1 MKKIQL
7 LSLLLM
13 LACFVPQ
20 AARAEYYGIQV
31 GGVRVTSDNCDN
43 ITGSNIWSYGY
54 SRTKEF
60 VPEASHVSY
69 DPSTKTLTLNYIQI
83 ERTGSGNRAILNESC
98 DGLTIVFEDT
108 NYLSALAA
116 SPIRLNANTTIK
128 CASGR
133 YGDTQKIYGGV
144 EDAITV
150 GNGATLLIEDI
161 SISVSTN
168 RVESESGVF
177 VGNTGTERLIIKDAA
192 VWAQG
197 MHGVKDFAMLGVQN
211 GHLWLK
217 GDNAAA
223 KNLKDFSMVGKTMY
237 LTDTFYNDGTLN
249 FLNSSDYSVA
259 REVTITDYVE
269 INETNFPDDIF
280 RSYVSEEFDKDND
293 GRLTYQGEA
302 NSNYFNNIIDVSN
315 KGLTSLK
322 GIEHFP
328 YLETLKC
335 ANNNLTSL
343 DVSKLPQLQDLD
355 CHSNQLTSLNVI
367 KEKRYRSLLKLNCS
381 HNKLTR
387 LDISQ
392 GIGDELDC
400 SSNQLTYIDFSHCN
414 DFLHK
419 INISRN
425 RIDAMMTETMES
437 LPTVIKGVWNKDI
450 EYTITVCFSTSN
462 DNVCT
467 GEQAN
472 IAKNKGWNVIMAGT
486 DDEGNIICEIELGGT
501 MVTSANADDLT
512 VLPNVTKNCDDGYAK
527 FDIATGTLRLNGVD
541 IVNENGIGINLD
553 CWNEHR
559 IIELGQ
565 DPVNIFSKDDGIYY
579 YDHSSGGSLTITTK
593 EDYWYSEK
601 LNIVSTEG
609 MAISMETGSLTLSGV
624 ARVAAESGAPE
635 YGIRIANR
643 TLYVKDDAELRIKA
657 NVDETVYPLYADN
670 LVLENDNIIVAP
682 AGAHF
687 ENKYLKSAEGT
698 YIKGQ
703 EVVIGKLREY
713 NYYVAGTR
721 ISNANQHAVLGDTTV
736 VFQEPAFNGG
746 AGTITLNNANIEAGS
761 ASGIEASKALY
772 IKLDGENTINSTT
785 YGIRNS
791 TRSCYIDGPGSL
803 NVKGQYG
810 INCGK
815 LYITDAQVTAEG
827 TTRYAID
834 ASETTISGE
843 NTIVSMKCEP
853 EARGT
858 FRASTSLTLNDGL
871 KIESPEGAQYVDG
884 EIKDADGNVI
894 KDEWVTIQYTEDYG
908 ITVAGIKVTNHNNE
922 DVLGDGTISYDPETL
937 TLTLTDANIDG
948 GDGSGIEAEQ
958 ELHIKLEGTNT
969 ITCTRSLN
977 GTSKGIW
984 FKGKGFIEGPGSLSI
999 TAMYGIYAIGNNQPK
1014 PLQILDGAQVSAEGD
1029 LIGIMAGI
1037 TTISGE
1043 ETIVNAK
1050 GGDGSFGC
1058 TGLNLNDQ
1066 LEITEPAGASF
1077 VLSKF
1082 AICIG
1087 RRNTIVT
1094 SWVTIQKVDRYN
1106 LYVKGTQVTS
1116 LNEEDVLGNGTVSFD
1131 PQTSTLTLMNA
1142 DIAPTGAPG
1151 IQSSIPN
1158 LNVMLVGGNFINI
1171 SDDKEGI
1178 VLQKSSEDEA
1188 SEVVFYGGGTL
1199 NINTNGT
1206 ALQTQADI
1214 AFTDGVNVSA
1224 ESTAGA
1230 GIKGVEASGM
1240 LPSLTISGETTTLK
1254 AKGADEGSVVAFRAL
1269 NMTDNI
1275 TIVEPAGATFTENV
1289 GITDAEGNLIVGEWV
1304 TIGAFEI
1311 YELFIAGTQV
1321 TSLNQAD
1328 VLGDGTVSYDA
1339 ETNTL
1344 TLNGADIEAEGEGL
1358 STQIDEVIIKLEGEN
1373 SIEVPEGFGIYSDAS
1388 FTITGPGSLNVT
1400 SKFEALNGSFVIEGG
1415 AKVTADS
1422 QTRSALWSFDPL
1434 AVSGSETVVMLKG
1447 AKGAVEI
1454 YGTDSEEAVL
1464 SLSDGLVLGLPEG
1477 AHCGIVDVLVEE
1489 EEDMWIPYGYI
1500 LDANDNNITD
1510 QWVIIASEDYI
1521 TGINDLKDSKNLKD
1535 LNDSTYNLAGQKVG
1549 KDYKGIV
1556 IQGGKKLL
1564 KK

>member
-20 AARAEYYGIQV
+20 AARAEYYGIKV
-31 GGVRVTSDNCDN
+31 GGVSVTSDNCNN
-43 ITGSNIWSYGY
+43 ITGEYITPNNEEDDYY
-54 SRTKEF
+54 VRYE
-60 VPEASHVSY
+60 
-69 DPSTKTLTLNYIQI
+69 PSTKTLTLHNIYIK
-83 ERTGSGNRAILNESC
+83 RTGSDNRAILNESC
-98 DGLTIVFEDT
+98 NGLTIVFEEK
-108 NYLSALAA
+108 NELWAINS
-116 SPIRLNANTTIK
+116 SPVRLNANTTITSS
-128 CASGR
+128 SG
-133 YGDTQKIYGGV
+133 IYGEQQYIRGGY
-144 EDAITV
+144 EDALTV
-150 GNGATLLIEDI
+150 GNEAKLYINNINLK
-161 SISVSTN
+161 
-168 RVESESGVF
+168 VESDWYSLNPSSIDRSKYVGF
-177 VGNTGTERLIIKDAA
+177 GIVGNTLFEELYITNSYVKCGGKTGLLHFQKLSIDNSALDVTGKENSVAFWDIKDLVMNGSMIIRGYQDDA
-192 VWAQG
+192 VPGDINYAPE
-197 MHGVKDFAMLGVQN
+197 KDSF
-211 GHLWLK
+211 W
-217 GDNAAA
+217 D
-223 KNLKDFSMVGKTMY
+223 SSE
-237 LTDTFYNDGTLN
+237 NDYPERVIISTYVPI
-249 FLNSSDYSVA
+249 NSS
-259 REVTITDYVE
+259 
-269 INETNFPDDIF
+269 NFPDENLRNSVVETYDLN
-280 RSYVSEEFDKDND
+280 ND
-293 GRLTYQGEA
+293 SRLDFIEMM
-302 NSNYFNNIIDVSN
+302 
-315 KGLTSLK
+315 KGTSINLDSK
-322 GIEHFP
+322 EIASIQGIEHFHF
-328 YLETLKC
+328 LESLC
-335 ANNNLTSL
+335 CNNNNLTTIFNL
-343 DVSKLPQLQDLD
+343 A
-355 CHSNQLTSLNVI
+355 QLTHLQSLECRKNQI
-367 KEKRYRSLLKLNCS
+367 TTLMLSE
-381 HNKLTR
+381 HPKLTK
-387 LDISQ
+387 I
-392 GIGDELDC
+392 DC
-400 SSNQLTYIDFSHCN
+400 SNNLITNIDFSGCP
-414 DFLHK
+414 K
-419 INISRN
+419 IKDIDISRN
-425 RIDAMMTETMES
+425 RINGWMTDVLES
-437 LPTVIKGVWNKDI
+437 LPDVTGIEGEHKINIGDNKP
-450 EYTITVCFSTSN
+450 N
-462 DNVCT
+462 DNVCSD
-467 GEQAN
+467 EQAN
-472 IAKNKGWNVIMAGT
+472 IAKNKGWNVTLGGV
-486 DDEGNIICEIELGGT
+486 DSDGNIVYDVKIGG
-501 MVTSANADDLT
+501 VDITSANANDLT
-512 VLPNVTKNCDDGYAK
+512 VLPGVTKNDMVGYARYNP
-527 FDIATGTLRLNGVD
+527 TTNTLYLNGVD
-541 IVNENGIGINLD
+541 IVNQNGIGIYINTENTD
-553 CWNEHR
+553 FT
-559 IIELGQ
+559 IIFGQ
-565 DPVNIFSKDDGIYY
+565 EPVNIT
-579 YDHSSGGSLTITTK
+579 SSGNGIHAYVNTLTLTTA
-593 EDYWYSEK
+593 EDWWYSQK
-601 LNIVSTEG
+601 LKIKSNNVALYVVGNVVLDGTTRIE
-609 MAISMETGSLTLSGV
+609 AIGTHVDHATYINGK
-624 ARVAAESGAPE
+624 
-635 YGIRIANR
+635 
-643 TLYVKDDAELRIKA
+643 LYVKNDAELRIKA
-657 NVDETVYPLYADN
+657 LRDIQIPVWALGN
-670 LVLENDNIIVAP
+670 LVLENDNIIVTP
-682 AGAHF
+682 AGAYF
-687 ENKYLKSAEGT
+687 DSNDRKLMNANGT
-698 YIKGQ
+698 PIWGK

-713 NYYVAGTR
+713 QYYVAGTR
-721 ISNANQHAVLGDTTV
+721 ISNANQHDVLGNGTV
-736 VFQEPAFNGG
+736 VFQEPAYDGG
-746 AGTITLNNANIEAGS
+746 PGTLLLTNANIEAGS
-761 ASGIEASKALY
+761 EAGINAGKTLY
-772 IKLDGENTINSTT
+772 IKLEGENTINSTT
-785 YGIRNS
+785 YGIAS
-791 TRSCYIDGPGSL
+791 KYCYIQGPGSL
-803 NVKGQYG
+803 YVNGKYG
-810 INCGK
+810 IDAHLSK
-815 LYITDAQVTAEG
+815 LFISDDAKVTAEG
-827 TTRYAID
+827 STQYAINGQ
-834 ASETTISGE
+834 ETTISGE
-843 NTIVSMKCEP
+843 NTVVRMKCGP
-853 EARGT
+853 DARGT
-858 FRASTSLTLNDGL
+858 FKASTSLTLNDGL
-871 KIESPEGAQYVDG
+871 RIDEPAGAQYVDG

-908 ITVAGIKVTNHNNE
+908 ITVAGTQVTNRNMA

-1058 TGLNLNDQ
+1058 TALNLNDQ

-1082 AICIG
+1082 AICVG

-1142 DIAPTGAPG
+1142 EITPTGAPG

-1275 TIVEPAGATFTENV
+1275 TIVEPVGATFTENV

-1477 AHCGIVDVLVEE
+1477 AHCGIVDVLEEE

>member
-31 GGVRVTSDNCDN
+31 GGVRVTSDNCNN
-43 ITGSNIWSYGY
+43 ITGSNIWRYNGPGEPAADGSV
-54 SRTKEF
+54 T
-60 VPEASHVSY
+60 Y
-69 DPSTKTLTLNYIQI
+69 DPETKTLRLNCVQIQ
-83 ERTGSGNRAILNESC
+83 RTGSGNRAILNESC
-98 DGLTIVFEDT
+98 DGLTIVFEKY
-108 NYLSALAA
+108 NYITGEDA

-128 CASGR
+128 CDEGK
-133 YGDTQKIYGGV
+133 YGDPQKIYGNH
-144 EDAITV
+144 EDAITI
-150 GNGATLLIEDI
+150 GNGATLTLEDI
-161 SISVSTN
+161 YLSVSATN
-168 RVESESGVF
+168 SNAFEGS
-177 VGNTGTERLIIKDAA
+177 TGTERLFINDALIYA
-192 VWAQG
+192 SG
-197 MHGVKDFAMLGVQN
+197 IYGVNNLVTLDIQN
-211 GHLWLK
+211 SYLSLSGK
-217 GDNAAA
+217 NAAA
-223 KNLKDFSMVGKTMY
+223 NNLQDFRMVGRTMY

-259 REVTITDYVE
+259 TKILITDYVD
-269 INETNFPDDIF
+269 INETNFPDDTF
-280 RSYVSEEFDKDND
+280 RSYVSENFDENKD
-293 GRLTYQGEA
+293 GRLTYLGEA

-343 DVSKLPQLQDLD
+343 DVSKLPQLQNLD

-367 KEKRYRSLLKLNCS
+367 KEKQYRSLLKLNCS
-381 HNKLTR
+381 QNKLTR

-400 SSNQLTYIDFSHCN
+400 SSNQLTYIDFSHCY

-472 IAKNKGWNVIMAGT
+472 IAKNKGWNVIMAGI

-593 EDYWYSEK
+593 EDYWFSEK
-601 LNIVSTEG
+601 LNIVSTKG
-609 MAISMETGSLTLSGV
+609 KAINLETGNLTLSGV
-624 ARVAAESGAPE
+624 ARVVAESGAPE

-746 AGTITLNNANIEAGS
+746 AGTLILNNANIEAGS
-761 ASGIEASKALY
+761 EAGIGASKALY
-772 IKLDGENTINSTT
+772 IKLEGENTINSTA
-785 YGIRNS
+785 YGISNS

-843 NTIVSMKCEP
+843 NTVVSMKCEP

-871 KIESPEGAQYVDG
+871 KIDTPEGAQYVDG

-894 KDEWVTIQYTEDYG
+894 KDEWVTIQYYLPYD
-908 ITVAGIKVTNHNNE
+908 IWVAGTQVTNRNMA
-922 DVLGDGTISYDPETL
+922 DVLGDGTVSYDPETL
-937 TLTLTDANIDG
+937 TLTLTDASIDG

-958 ELHIKLEGTNT
+958 ELHIKLEGSNT

-984 FKGKGFIEGPGSLSI
+984 FKDKGFIEGPGSLFI
-999 TAMYGIYAIGNNQPK
+999 TAMYGIYTLGGSQPK

-1029 LIGIMAGI
+1029 LRGIMAGI

-1043 ETIVNAK
+1043 ETIVKAK

-1066 LEITEPAGASF
+1066 LEITQPAGASF
-1077 VLSKF
+1077 NLSRL
-1082 AICIG
+1082 AICAG
-1087 RRNTIVT
+1087 RRNEIVT
-1094 SWVTIQKVDRYN
+1094 SWV
-1106 LYVKGTQVTS
+1106 
-1116 LNEEDVLGNGTVSFD
+1116 
-1131 PQTSTLTLMNA
+1131 M
-1142 DIAPTGAPG
+1142 IA
-1151 IQSSIPN
+1151 
-1158 LNVMLVGGNFINI
+1158 
-1171 SDDKEGI
+1171 
-1178 VLQKSSEDEA
+1178 
-1188 SEVVFYGGGTL
+1188 
-1199 NINTNGT
+1199 
-1206 ALQTQADI
+1206 
-1214 AFTDGVNVSA
+1214 
-1224 ESTAGA
+1224 
-1230 GIKGVEASGM
+1230 
-1240 LPSLTISGETTTLK
+1240 
-1254 AKGADEGSVVAFRAL
+1254 
-1269 NMTDNI
+1269 
-1275 TIVEPAGATFTENV
+1275 
-1289 GITDAEGNLIVGEWV
+1289 
-1304 TIGAFEI
+1304 
-1311 YELFIAGTQV
+1311 
-1321 TSLNQAD
+1321 NQ
-1328 VLGDGTVSYDA
+1328 
-1339 ETNTL
+1339 
-1344 TLNGADIEAEGEGL
+1344 
-1358 STQIDEVIIKLEGEN
+1358 
-1373 SIEVPEGFGIYSDAS
+1373 
-1388 FTITGPGSLNVT
+1388 
-1400 SKFEALNGSFVIEGG
+1400 
-1415 AKVTADS
+1415 
-1422 QTRSALWSFDPL
+1422 
-1434 AVSGSETVVMLKG
+1434 
-1447 AKGAVEI
+1447 
-1454 YGTDSEEAVL
+1454 
-1464 SLSDGLVLGLPEG
+1464 
-1477 AHCGIVDVLVEE
+1477 
-1489 EEDMWIPYGYI
+1489 
-1500 LDANDNNITD
+1500 
-1510 QWVIIASEDYI
+1510 DYI
-1521 TGINDLKDSKNLKD
+1521 DGINDLKDSKDLHD

-1556 IQGGKKLL
+1556 VQGGRKLL

>member
-1 MKKIQL
+1 MKNSTL
-7 LSLLLM
+7 FSLLLM

-43 ITGSNIWSYGY
+43 ITGENIWSYGY

-133 YGDTQKIYGGV
+133 YGDFQKIYGGV

-293 GRLTYQGEA
+293 GRLTYLGEA

-437 LPTVIKGVWNKDI
+437 LPTVIKGAWNKDI

-472 IAKNKGWNVIMAGT
+472 IAKNKGWNVIMAGI

-512 VLPNVTKNCDDGYAK
+512 VLPNVTKNCVDGYAK

-541 IVNENGIGINLD
+541 IVNTNGIGINLD

-601 LNIVSTEG
+601 LNIVSTDG
-609 MAISMETGSLTLSGV
+609 MAINIETGNLTLSGV
-624 ARVAAESGAPE
+624 ARVVAESGAPE

-746 AGTITLNNANIEAGS
+746 AGTLVLTNANIEAGS
-761 ASGIEASKALY
+761 EAGINAGKTLY
-772 IKLDGENTINSTT
+772 IKLEGENNINSTT
-785 YGIRNS
+785 YGI
-791 TRSCYIDGPGSL
+791 
-803 NVKGQYG
+803 
-810 INCGK
+810 
-815 LYITDAQVTAEG
+815 
-827 TTRYAID
+827 
-834 ASETTISGE
+834 AS
-843 NTIVSMKCEP
+843 K
-853 EARGT
+853 
-858 FRASTSLTLNDGL
+858 
-871 KIESPEGAQYVDG
+871 
-884 EIKDADGNVI
+884 
-894 KDEWVTIQYTEDYG
+894 
-908 ITVAGIKVTNHNNE
+908 
-922 DVLGDGTISYDPETL
+922 
-937 TLTLTDANIDG
+937 
-948 GDGSGIEAEQ
+948 
-958 ELHIKLEGTNT
+958 
-969 ITCTRSLN
+969 
-977 GTSKGIW
+977 
-984 FKGKGFIEGPGSLSI
+984 
-999 TAMYGIYAIGNNQPK
+999 
-1014 PLQILDGAQVSAEGD
+1014 
-1029 LIGIMAGI
+1029 
-1037 TTISGE
+1037 
-1043 ETIVNAK
+1043 
-1050 GGDGSFGC
+1050 
-1058 TGLNLNDQ
+1058 
-1066 LEITEPAGASF
+1066 
-1077 VLSKF
+1077 
-1082 AICIG
+1082 
-1087 RRNTIVT
+1087 
-1094 SWVTIQKVDRYN
+1094 
-1106 LYVKGTQVTS
+1106 
-1116 LNEEDVLGNGTVSFD
+1116 
-1131 PQTSTLTLMNA
+1131 
-1142 DIAPTGAPG
+1142 
-1151 IQSSIPN
+1151 
-1158 LNVMLVGGNFINI
+1158 
-1171 SDDKEGI
+1171 
-1178 VLQKSSEDEA
+1178 
-1188 SEVVFYGGGTL
+1188 
-1199 NINTNGT
+1199 
-1206 ALQTQADI
+1206 
-1214 AFTDGVNVSA
+1214 
-1224 ESTAGA
+1224 
-1230 GIKGVEASGM
+1230 
-1240 LPSLTISGETTTLK
+1240 
-1254 AKGADEGSVVAFRAL
+1254 
-1269 NMTDNI
+1269 
-1275 TIVEPAGATFTENV
+1275 
-1289 GITDAEGNLIVGEWV
+1289 
-1304 TIGAFEI
+1304 
-1311 YELFIAGTQV
+1311 
-1321 TSLNQAD
+1321 
-1328 VLGDGTVSYDA
+1328 
-1339 ETNTL
+1339 
-1344 TLNGADIEAEGEGL
+1344 
-1358 STQIDEVIIKLEGEN
+1358 
-1373 SIEVPEGFGIYSDAS
+1373 
-1388 FTITGPGSLNVT
+1388 
-1400 SKFEALNGSFVIEGG
+1400 
-1415 AKVTADS
+1415 
-1422 QTRSALWSFDPL
+1422 
-1434 AVSGSETVVMLKG
+1434 
-1447 AKGAVEI
+1447 
-1454 YGTDSEEAVL
+1454 
-1464 SLSDGLVLGLPEG
+1464 
-1477 AHCGIVDVLVEE
+1477 
-1489 EEDMWIPYGYI
+1489 
-1500 LDANDNNITD
+1500 
-1510 QWVIIASEDYI
+1510 
-1521 TGINDLKDSKNLKD
+1521 
-1535 LNDSTYNLAGQKVG
+1535 
-1549 KDYKGIV
+1549 
-1556 IQGGKKLL
+1556 
-1564 KK
+1564 